1 MMMHFWSL
9 QSLIKQGLS
18 EAMSNSSDVLV
29 IGAGLAGLSAAI
41 KLQEAGRDVRI
52 IESSDRPGGRV
63 TSDIIDGFICDRGFQ
78 LINSKYP
85 ALQALNVIQEIDFIK
100 APRVIEVALGN
111 QRRALGD
118 PRVAPWTALDKA
130 TGSIPEKLSL
140 LRFLAAS
147 PKENQSV
154 EDVLNSSGSVYVR
167 ALRPFLQG
175 VFLTDPKNV
184 DARYGQSIVKSFVT
198 GSPGIPRKGVAEL
211 SKALAARVDS
221 ITYGVQ
227 ADSIEG
233 NVVRTS
239 AGDFKAATI
248 IVATDAT
255 TATQL
260 LGLNEV
266 PRMAGCITWYHAV
279 ATNPSGSGRLIVD
292 GQNRGPI
299 INSLVI
305 SDISTDYAPVGQHL
319 VSTTTDLGATESD
332 VRRHLAIVWG
342 ISTHDWQLI
351 AKYEIPA
358 ALPIQSIGRA
368 LTQQVKVSEGLYVVG
383 DHRAVPSQQGALFS
397 GNLAAELILNQS

>member
-1 MMMHFWSL
+1 
-9 QSLIKQGLS
+9 
-18 EAMSNSSDVLV
+18 MSSSSDVLV

-41 KLQEAGRDVRI
+41 KLQQAGRDVRI

-63 TSDIIDGFICDRGFQ
+63 TSDNIDGFICDRGFQ

-130 TGSIPEKLSL
+130 TGTIPEKLSL
-140 LRFLAAS
+140 LRFLAMA

-154 EDVLNSSGSVYVR
+154 EDVLKSSGSVYIR

-211 SKALAARVDS
+211 SKVLAARVNS
-221 ITYGVQ
+221 ISYGVQ
-227 ADSIEG
+227 ADSLEG
-233 NVVRTS
+233 KVVRTS
-239 AGDFKAATI
+239 TGDFTAATI

-266 PRMAGCITWYHAV
+266 ARMAGCITWYHAV
-279 ATNPSGSGRLIVD
+279 ANNPSGNGRLIVD

-299 INSLVI
+299 INSIVM
-305 SDISTDYAPVGQHL
+305 SDISSNYAPVGQHL

-332 VRRHLAIVWG
+332 VRRHLAIMWG
-342 ISTHDWQLI
+342 TSTHDWQLI

-368 LTQQVKVSEGLYVVG
+368 LTQPVKVSDGLYVVG
-383 DHRAVPSQQGALFS
+383 DHRAVPSQQGAMFS

>member
-1 MMMHFWSL
+1 
-9 QSLIKQGLS
+9 
-18 EAMSNSSDVLV
+18 MSSSSDVLI

-41 KLQEAGRDVRI
+41 SLQEAGRDVQI

-78 LINSKYP
+78 LVNANYP
-85 ALQALNVIQEIDFIK
+85 ALQSLDVIKEIDFIR
-100 APRVIEVALGN
+100 APRVIEVSLGN
-111 QRRALGD
+111 DRRALGD

-130 TGSIPEKLSL
+130 TGTIPEKLSL
-140 LRFLAAS
+140 LRFLAS
-147 PKENQSV
+147 TSKENQSV
-154 EDVLNSSGSVYVR
+154 EDALKTSGSVYVR

-175 VFLTDPKNV
+175 VFLTDPRNV
-184 DARYGQSIVKSFVT
+184 DARYGQSIIKSFVT
-198 GSPGIPRKGVAEL
+198 GAIGVPRKGVAEL
-211 SKALAARVDS
+211 SKALASRVRS

-227 ADSIEG
+227 ANSLEG
-233 NVVRTS
+233 KVIKTS
-239 AGDFKAATI
+239 VGDFNAATV

-260 LGLNEV
+260 LGLTEV

-279 ATNPSGSGRLIVD
+279 TNNPSGNGRLVVD

-299 INSLVI
+299 INSIVI
-305 SDISTDYAPVGQHL
+305 SDISSSYAPLGQHL

-332 VRRHLAIVWG
+332 VRRHLSLMWG
-342 ISTHDWQLI
+342 MSTHDWQLI

-358 ALPIQSIGRA
+358 ALPIQNVGRA
-368 LTQQVKVSEGLYVVG
+368 LTQAVKVSENVFVVG

-397 GNLAAELILNQS
+397 GRLAAELILNQR

>member
-1 MMMHFWSL
+1 
-9 QSLIKQGLS
+9 
-18 EAMSNSSDVLV
+18 MSSSSDVLI

-41 KLQEAGRDVRI
+41 SLQEAGRDVQI

-78 LINSKYP
+78 LVNANYP
-85 ALQALNVIQEIDFIK
+85 ALQSLDVIKEIDFIR
-100 APRVIEVALGN
+100 APRVIEVSLGN
-111 QRRALGD
+111 DRRALGD

-130 TGSIPEKLSL
+130 TGTIPEKLSL
-140 LRFLAAS
+140 LRFLAS
-147 PKENQSV
+147 TPKENQSV
-154 EDVLNSSGSVYVR
+154 EDALKTSGSVYVR

-184 DARYGQSIVKSFVT
+184 DARYGQSIIKSFVT
-198 GSPGIPRKGVAEL
+198 GAIGVPRKGVAEL
-211 SKALAARVDS
+211 SKALASRVRS

-227 ADSIEG
+227 ANSLEG
-233 NVVRTS
+233 KVIKTS
-239 AGDFKAATI
+239 VGDFNAATV

-260 LGLNEV
+260 LGLTEV

-279 ATNPSGSGRLIVD
+279 TNNPSGNGRLVVD

-299 INSLVI
+299 INSIVI
-305 SDISTDYAPVGQHL
+305 SDISSSYAPLGQHL

-332 VRRHLAIVWG
+332 VRRHLSLMWG
-342 ISTHDWQLI
+342 MSTHDWQLI

-358 ALPIQSIGRA
+358 ALPIQNVGRA
-368 LTQQVKVSEGLYVVG
+368 LTQTVKVSENVFIVG

-397 GNLAAELILNQS
+397 GRLAAELILYQR

>member
-1 MMMHFWSL
+1 
-9 QSLIKQGLS
+9 
-18 EAMSNSSDVLV
+18 MSNSSDVLI
-29 IGAGLAGLSAAI
+29 IGAGLAGLNAAI
-41 KLQEAGRDVRI
+41 SLQESGKNVRI

-85 ALQALNVIQEIDFIK
+85 AIQALDVIKEIDFIA

-111 QRRALGD
+111 DRRALGD
-118 PRVAPWTALDKA
+118 PRVAPWTALDKT
-130 TGSIPEKLSL
+130 TGTIPEKLSL
-140 LRFLAAS
+140 LRFLASS
-147 PKENQSV
+147 PKENESI
-154 EDVLNSSGSVYVR
+154 EDVLKPSGSVYLR

-184 DARYGQSIVKSFVT
+184 DARYGLSIVKSFIT
-198 GSPGIPRKGVAEL
+198 GSPGVPRRGVAEL
-211 SKALAARVDS
+211 SKALALRVNS
-221 ITYGVQ
+221 ITYGVR
-227 ADSIEG
+227 ADSLEG
-233 NVVRTS
+233 KIVQTS
-239 AGDFKAATI
+239 AGEFRASTI
-248 IVATDAT
+248 VVATDAT

-260 LGLNEV
+260 LGLPEV

-279 ATNPSGSGRLIVD
+279 TTNPSGNGRLIVD

-299 INSLVI
+299 INSIVM
-305 SDISTDYAPVGQHL
+305 SDISSSYAPLGQHL

-342 ISTHDWQLI
+342 MSTHDWQLI

-358 ALPIQSIGRA
+358 ALPIQSVGRA
-368 LTQQVKVSEGLYVVG
+368 LTQAVKVSESVYVVG

-397 GNLAAELILNQS
+397 GRLAAELILNKS